1 MVLWRSDRQD
11 LRGYVPHDVSGLV
24 LVDGESE
31 FLQTVMTPTEFT
43 IFLQMLRNDD
53 EKRIAQ
59 WPDVERKN
67 PVDIF
72 EQVRAA
78 PPVVTVQAGG
88 TKRPLFYMHEDRIG
102 GAYYCFL
109 LADQLGPD
117 QPFYTIEPSK
127 FDDQQDL
134 PTLEAMAAEHIK
146 SLQAIQPEGPYLLG
160 GFCIGGLLAYEMA
173 RQLQAHGQQVDLL
186 VLIDPTSPAH
196 FSDRLVRS
204 TISGLGSLLRLPQ
217 KKQLYG
223 FLWVRHLYRY
233 LRFSDYRQAINTAE
247 RKRSRRNAALRSL
260 GALFPPDQTLN
271 QDLGAIPTWM
281 LSAYTAGPYPGKIT
295 FFWAHE
301 EVAGAA
307 KWQNLAQAA
316 KETELHIIPGDHLSC
331 LTKHLPSL
339 AEAFRVCLRQ
349 VQEAELER
357 V

>member
-1 MVLWRSDRQD
+1 MIHYQLVHLWEELLEARPIGIKDNFFFLGGHSLLAARLVNRTEQIFGKKIPLATFFAGPTIDQLAMILEQD
-11 LRGYVPHDVSGLV
+11 A
-24 LVDGESE
+24 
-31 FLQTVMTPTEFT
+31 T
-43 IFLQMLRNDD
+43 IA
-53 EKRIAQ
+53 EA
-59 WPDVERKN
+59 
-67 PVDIF
+67 
-72 EQVRAA
+72 
-78 PPVVTVQAGG
+78 PVVAIQSGG